1 MDLAGCRARISRL
14 EENRAMGEPEQAPG
28 NSGEKPGHD
37 PGVAD
42 EARDAALM
50 REILRTQEQHREGG
64 IEPEL
69 DETGKDPRPGA

>member
-1 MDLAGCRARISRL
+1 
-14 EENRAMGEPEQAPG
+14 MGEPEQVPG
-28 NSGEKPGHD
+28 NSGEEPGHD
-37 PGVAD
+37 PGAED

>member
-1 MDLAGCRARISRL
+1 
-14 EENRAMGEPEQAPG
+14 MGEPEQVPG

-37 PGVAD
+37 PGVED

-69 DETGKDPRPGA
+69 DETSKDPRPGA

>member
-1 MDLAGCRARISRL
+1 L
-14 EENRAMGEPEQAPG
+14 EENQAMGEPEQVSG

-37 PGVAD
+37 PGVD

-69 DETGKDPRPGA
+69 DETNKDPRPGA

>member
-1 MDLAGCRARISRL
+1 
-14 EENRAMGEPEQAPG
+14 MGEPEQVPG
-28 NSGEKPGHD
+28 NSGGKPGHD
-37 PGVAD
+37 PGAAD

-69 DETGKDPRPGA
+69 DETNTDPRPGA

>member
-1 MDLAGCRARISRL
+1 
-14 EENRAMGEPEQAPG
+14 MGEPEQVPC
-28 NSGEKPGHD
+28 NSGGKPGHD
-37 PGVAD
+37 PCVAD

-64 IEPEL
+64 IEPGL

>member
-1 MDLAGCRARISRL
+1 MS
-14 EENRAMGEPEQAPG
+14 EPEQVPG
-28 NSGEKPGHD
+28 NSGGKPGHD
-37 PGVAD
+37 PDIED

-69 DETGKDPRPGA
+69 DETSKDPQTGA

>member
-1 MDLAGCRARISRL
+1 
-14 EENRAMGEPEQAPG
+14 MGEPEQVPG
-28 NSGEKPGHD
+28 NSGGKPGHD
-37 PGVAD
+37 PGVED

-64 IEPEL
+64 IEPGL

>member
-1 MDLAGCRARISRL
+1 
-14 EENRAMGEPEQAPG
+14 MGEPEQVPG
-28 NSGEKPGHD
+28 NSGEEPSDD
-37 PGVAD
+37 PGVGD

-69 DETGKDPRPGA
+69 DETNEDPRPGA